1 MEEDTLSCVTLAFVE
16 SALENSQTKGKS
28 REFASQAGNK
38 YMDTLANMLVM
49 IKNASQRGHESVSVP
64 HSKLKLA
71 VAECLK
77 ANGYLL
83 SIAEKAK
90 KGQKVLELG
99 LVYNENSEPK
109 VHDVTR
115 VSKSSKRVYVG
126 YRDVTPFRYGHG
138 MYVLSTPKG
147 IITDKQAKKEV
158 VGGELLFS
166 IW

>member
-16 SALENSQTKGKS
+16 SALENLQTKGKS
-28 REFASQAGNK
+28 LEFASQAGNI
-38 YMDTLANMLVM
+38 MDTLANMLVM

-71 VAECLK
+71 VAQCLEK
-77 ANGYLL
+77 NGYLS

-126 YRDVTPFRYGHG
+126 YRDVIPFKYGHG
-138 MYVLSTPKG
+138 LYVLSTPKG
-147 IITDKQAKKEV
+147 IITDKEAKKEV

>member
-1 MEEDTLSCVTLAFVE
+1 VEEETHLCATLAFVE
-16 SALENSQTKGKS
+16 YALENLQMKGRS
-28 REFASQAGNK
+28 REFVNQAGN
-38 YMDTLANMLVM
+38 MDTLANMLVM

-77 ANGYLL
+77 ANGYIV
-83 SIAEKAK
+83 SITEKAK
-90 KGQKVLELG
+90 KSHPILEIG
-99 LVYNENSEPK
+99 LAYTANNEPK

-115 VSKSSKRVYVG
+115 LSKSSKRVYVG
-126 YRDVTPFRYGHG
+126 YRDVKPFKYGHG

-147 IITDKQAKKEV
+147 IMTDKEAKKEV